1 MRDIMKSALDGFG
14 RDRAGGAEGDETL
27 RHTGPNPEAPLESR
41 NGTDEAIPR
50 RRERENLSG
59 SGTEGKTAACVCRAA
74 PCIFYKEGKNVE
86 RKTPL
91 YDAHVALGGKIVPFA
106 GYLLP
111 VEYPTGVIA
120 EHRAVRAQAGLFDVS
135 HMGEAV
141 LKGADALANLNRLL
155 TNDFTGMKDG
165 QARYSPMC
173 GENGGTVDDLLVY
186 KFGEGNYMLVL
197 NAANREK
204 DVKWISEQLS
214 GDVSFEDISDD
225 VAQVALQGPAAE
237 EILRA
242 ARPDWALP
250 KRNYRFKPQADALV
264 SRTGYTG
271 EDGFEIYLKP
281 EKAAELWNALLEAGK
296 PFGLIPCGLGARDT
310 LRMEAAMPLYG
321 HELSA
326 DITPLEAGLDVF
338 VKLDKPDFIGRQGM
352 LNKGARV
359 RRCGLVPI
367 DRGIPREG
375 AQVLSGDEAIG
386 RVTSGT
392 HLPTLGHAACMAL
405 IKTEYTQPDTEVLI
419 DVRGRR
425 LRARVVP
432 LPFYKRG
439 TNA

>member
-1 MRDIMKSALDGFG
+1 MKPARDGFG

-41 NGTDEAIPR
+41 DGTDEAIPR
-50 RRERENLSG
+50 QRERENLSG
-59 SGTEGKTAACVCRAA
+59 SGTEGKTAERLCRFAL
-74 PCIFYKEGKNVE
+74 CIFYGEGKRLE

-91 YDAHVALGGKIVPFA
+91 YDAHVGLGGKMVSFA

-111 VEYPTGVIA
+111 VEYSTGVIA
-120 EHRAVRAQAGLFDVS
+120 EHKAVRAQAGLFDVS
-135 HMGEAV
+135 HMGEAT
-141 LKGADALANLNRLL
+141 LKGADALDNLNRLL
-155 TNDFTGMKDG
+155 TNDFTSMKDG

-173 GENGGTVDDLLVY
+173 DESGGTVDDLLVY
-186 KFGEGNYMLVL
+186 RLGENDYMLVL
-197 NAANREK
+197 NAANRKK
-204 DVKWISEQLS
+204 DVRWIAQHLS
-214 GDVSFEDISDD
+214 GDAAFEDISDS
-225 VAQVALQGPAAE
+225 VAQIALQGPASE

-242 ARPDWALP
+242 ARPDWVLP
-250 KRNYRFKPQADALV
+250 KRNYRFRAQTDALI

-281 EKAAELWNALLEAGK
+281 EKAAEMWNALLEAGK

-326 DITPLEAGLDVF
+326 DVTPLEAALDVF
-338 VKLDKPDFIGRQGM
+338 VKLDKPEFIGKDSM
-352 LNKGARV
+352 LGKGVHV
-359 RRCGLVPI
+359 RRCGLVPV

-375 AQVLSGDEAIG
+375 AQVFAGDKPIG

-405 IKTEYTQPDTEVLI
+405 LKTEYTQPDTEVLI

-425 LRARVVP
+425 LRAKVVP

>member
-1 MRDIMKSALDGFG
+1 MDPGETAQAAPKGTKLSGTRDRIRRRLWKAETAPTKQF
-14 RDRAGGAEGDETL
+14 RAGGGGRIFQVQKQRAKRQSASVAASSVFFMG
-27 RHTGPNPEAPLESR
+27 
-41 NGTDEAIPR
+41 
-50 RRERENLSG
+50 REEIL
-59 SGTEGKTAACVCRAA
+59 
-74 PCIFYKEGKNVE
+74 E

-135 HMGEAV
+135 HMGEAT
-141 LKGADALANLNRLL
+141 LRGADALGNLNRLL

-173 GENGGTVDDLLVY
+173 DENGGTVDDLLVY
-186 KFGEGNYMLVL
+186 KFGEGDYMLVL

-204 DVKWISEQLS
+204 DVKWIAEHLS
-214 GDVSFEDISDD
+214 GDVVFEDVSDG
-225 VAQVALQGPAAE
+225 VAQIALQGPASE

-242 ARPDWALP
+242 AKPEWALP
-250 KRNYRFKPQADALV
+250 KRNYRFKAQADALV

-281 EKAAELWNALLEAGK
+281 EKAAELWDALLEAGK

-326 DITPLEAGLDVF
+326 DVTPLEAGLDVF
-338 VKLDKPDFIGRQGM
+338 VKLDKPEFIGRQG
-352 LNKGARV
+352 LLDRGARV
-359 RRCGLVPI
+359 RRCGLVPV

-375 AQVLSGDEAIG
+375 AQVFAGDEPIG

-405 IKTEYTQPDTEVLI
+405 LKTEYTQPDAEALI
-419 DVRGRR
+419 DVRGRKI
-425 LRARVVP
+425 RAKVVP
-432 LPFYKRG
+432 LPFYKRR

>member
-1 MRDIMKSALDGFG
+1 MDPGETAQAAPKGTKLSGTRDRIRRRLWKAETAPTKQF
-14 RDRAGGAEGDETL
+14 RAGGG
-27 RHTGPNPEAPLESR
+27 
-41 NGTDEAIPR
+41 
-50 RRERENLSG
+50 RENLSG
-59 SGTEGKTAACVCRAA
+59 SETEGETAERICRGVL
-74 PCIFYKEGKNVE
+74 CIFYGEGRDLE

-135 HMGEAV
+135 HMGEAT
-141 LKGADALANLNRLL
+141 LRGADALGNLNRLL

-173 GENGGTVDDLLVY
+173 DENGGTVDDLLVY
-186 KFGEGNYMLVL
+186 KFGEGDYMLVL

-204 DVKWISEQLS
+204 DVKWIAEHLS
-214 GDVSFEDISDD
+214 GDVVFEDVSDG
-225 VAQVALQGPAAE
+225 VAQIALQGPASE

-242 ARPDWALP
+242 AKPEWALP
-250 KRNYRFKPQADALV
+250 KRNYRFKAQADALV

-281 EKAAELWNALLEAGK
+281 EKAAELWDALLEAGK

-321 HELSA
+321 HERSA
-326 DITPLEAGLDVF
+326 DVTPLEAGLDVF
-338 VKLDKPDFIGRQGM
+338 VKLDKPEFIGRQG
-352 LNKGARV
+352 LLDRGARV
-359 RRCGLVPI
+359 RRCGLVPV

-375 AQVLSGDEAIG
+375 AQVFAGDEPIG

-405 IKTEYTQPDTEVLI
+405 LKTEYTQPDAEALI
-419 DVRGRR
+419 DVRGRKI
-425 LRARVVP
+425 RAKVVP
-432 LPFYKRG
+432 LPFYKRR